1 MKQLM
6 PPKDAAAKAEQR
18 TSSKNSPPP
27 PVPPWKVEGTKPPQA
42 ERKPELPKQIPSWVK
57 WIGLILLL
65 NWLIAGFVTRPLAS
79 TTVNYSVFN
88 AQLNATNVKTVS
100 AKGDSI
106 EGVLKKAI
114 VVKGKKITKFS
125 TQRPAFADD
134 NLFAQLQAKNV
145 VVTARPLVTDSPL
158 WVSLLV
164 NFGPTLLIVGLVVM
178 GTRSMRKAGGLGGI
192 GGIGKS
198 KAIRGDELGDK
209 RVTFDD
215 VAGIDEVEEQLSEIV
230 AMLRA
235 PDIYHRVGA
244 QLPHGVLLSGPPGT
258 GKTSIAKSIAH
269 ALGREFV
276 R

>member
-114 VVKGKKITKFS
+114 VVTI
-125 TQRPAFADD
+125 
-134 NLFAQLQAKNV
+134 
-145 VVTARPLVTDSPL
+145 
-158 WVSLLV
+158 
-164 NFGPTLLIVGLVVM
+164 
-178 GTRSMRKAGGLGGI
+178 
-192 GGIGKS
+192 
-198 KAIRGDELGDK
+198 GDELPMK
-209 RVTFDD
+209 
-215 VAGIDEVEEQLSEIV
+215 L
-230 AMLRA
+230 L
-235 PDIYHRVGA
+235 Y
-244 QLPHGVLLSGPPGT
+244 VLFRLKNQCERKLNRISVF
-258 GKTSIAKSIAH
+258 
-269 ALGREFV
+269 L
-276 R
+276 